1 MTHVLFDESG
11 LAAILPSRFGGLVS
25 QWQRCNRALRDAAF
39 PEMQAEAAP
48 VPQRARPEATET
60 IAVIPVHGAIS
71 RRSDSIF
78 SELLGGTSLDTLS
91 QQLAHARDEEQIKA
105 IVLHVDS
112 PGGGVYGIDEMAQA
126 ISELNKHKPVIAFAD
141 GLAASAA
148 YWLIAGA
155 SHIVATPSAELGSI
169 GVYAVH
175 FDESRMLD
183 QFGVTP
189 TLIKAGEFKAEA
201 NPYQPLSDEDRAA
214 MQSRIDTHYNRFL
227 TRVARG
233 RGISASKV
241 RDTFGKG
248 RVLDAVQAE
257 AVGMATAIGGWPDVV
272 RLAITE
278 SRSRTH
284 TTQQQPRP
292 RVASLASLRLQLA
305 LAEAAL

>member
-1 MTHVLFDESG
+1 MTLHLFDESG
-11 LAAILPSRFGGLVS
+11 LAAIMPSRFGGLVS
-25 QWQRCNRALRDAAF
+25 QWQRCTRAARDAAF
-39 PEMQAEAAP
+39 PELQAEAGSA
-48 VPQRARPEATET
+48 PQRVRPEATDQ

-71 RRSDSIF
+71 KRESIW
-78 SELLGGTSLDTLS
+78 SELLGGTALDTFGA
-91 QQLAHARDEEQIKA
+91 QLQHAADTEQIKA

-112 PGGGVYGIDEMAQA
+112 PGGGVYGIDEAAQLLA
-126 ISELNKHKPVIAFAD
+126 EVNKRKPVIAFAD

-183 QFGVTP
+183 QLGVTP

-201 NPYQPLSDEDRAA
+201 NPYQPLSDEDREAL
-214 MQSRIDTHYNRFL
+214 QSRIDTHYQRFVS
-227 TRVARG
+227 RVAKG

-248 RVLDAVQAE
+248 RVLDATQAE
-257 AVGMATAIGGWPDVV
+257 AVGMATEIGGWPEVL
-272 RLAITE
+272 RLAHTE
-278 SRSRTH
+278 ARTRTH
-284 TTQQQPRP
+284 TTQQATRP
-292 RVASLASLRLQLA
+292 RVASHASLRLQLA
-305 LAEAAL
+305 LAEAAT